1 MIKADDGKTNPLLL
15 EVGMAK
21 ALAAVNRTLDYGAIK
36 YEAHSWMNVPDA
48 INRYDAAARRHR
60 NLRDQGQVT
69 DYESGLPHIA
79 HEIVCMLMVF
89 ELQIKRD
96 PGWDIHEFNDPPQD
110 HKDATESVVTVS
122 EQKAM
127 LPQPPQR
134 FPGDPAYF
142 LP

>member
-1 MIKADDGKTNPLLL
+1 MTKDQQFKADGGKTNPLLL

-60 NLRDQGQVT
+60 NLRDQGQFT

-110 HKDATESVVTVS
+110 HKDAIESVVTVT
-122 EQKAM
+122 K
-127 LPQPPQR
+127 R
-134 FPGDPAYF
+134 TGFGDHAYF